1 LARHFYT
8 EKEACMNTTLR
19 DAEIGNRP
27 KESPIMKR
35 KSIISIV
42 AFSLWTVFTLG
53 SSIWGFIVMMGPN
66 SVTRYSS
73 IRLDVVF
80 SDNIILKLI
89 VMLMIY
95 PGGGALWGWGIARLM
110 NADVK
115 SMVKACALSWS
126 ATVFTFLIV
135 VVAPLANAFGGFS
148 KINILP
154 HFRHSL
160 HYNFLLIFV
169 PAIGIITAVNAY
181 VVTGKLGFKEKRK
194 SIGMY
199 AGLAAALGFLTVGLI
214 LLFGFGWEVGNPVY
228 RKYGMILILL
238 ICSIGGA
245 LAGGTALGWVLEKS
259 RIRMYG

>member
-1 LARHFYT
+1 
-8 EKEACMNTTLR
+8 MNAILKNTG
-19 DAEIGNRP
+19 EIGND
-27 KESPIMKR
+27 EEETLIMKL
-35 KSIISIV
+35 KSITFV
-42 AFSLWTVFTLG
+42 LLLGLWTVFTLG
-53 SSIWGFIVMMGPN
+53 GSIWGYIVMMGPN
-66 SVTRYSS
+66 SVTRYSI
-73 IRLDVVF
+73 IRLDIIP

-89 VMLMIY
+89 MMLMAY
-95 PGGGALWGWGIARLM
+95 LCGGGLWGWGIAQLM

-115 SMVKACALSWS
+115 AMVKACAVSWT

-135 VVAPLANAFGGFS
+135 VVASLANAFGGFS

-181 VVTGKLGFKEKRK
+181 VVTGKLGSKEKRK
-194 SIGMY
+194 LVGMY

-238 ICSIGGA
+238 ICSIGAA
-245 LAGGTALGWVLEKS
+245 LSGGMALGWMLEKA
-259 RIRMYG
+259 RIRLNG